1 MVDNLKNG
9 KKIIFESETE
19 TNIFQFYNSLMK
31 TMIINNFININKTK
45 KDLSHQKH
53 LTQKR
58 LLKGLLLLY
67 SEKLNIFTDI

>member
-1 MVDNLKNG
+1 
-9 KKIIFESETE
+9 
-19 TNIFQFYNSLMK
+19 MK
-31 TMIINNFININKTK
+31 TVIINNFTNINKTK